1 MGGIFRTK
9 RLLIN
14 TKIHKESNI
23 NPLDFVNKVSPNALS
38 PEDN

>member
-9 RLLIN
+9 RLLISAE
-14 TKIHKESNI
+14 IHEESNI